1 LESSPSAF
9 RSLAISLANA
19 FASSRVYWYG
29 SRSAESLE
37 ATGNKDKSLSGIRHF
52 QSELTTS
59 TKEKTKNANKEN
71 SEIPVI
77 ALCKS
82 SDVSGRRRVGA
93 KWQDR

>member
-9 RSLAISLANA
+9 RSLAISLANE

-59 TKEKTKNANKEN
+59 TKGKNKKCEQR
-71 SEIPVI
+71 E
-77 ALCKS
+77 L
-82 SDVSGRRRVGA
+82 
-93 KWQDR
+93 